1 MKQRK
6 MVFATIVSL
15 VLFFGAQ
22 AVFAAPTI
30 KIGVAGAH
38 SGDLASYGLP
48 TVNAAKLVV
57 KEYNDKGGINGQKVE
72 LVIEDDQCKPEIAT
86 NVAAKLVST
95 KVVAVIGHICSGATN
110 SYPER

>member
-15 VLFFGAQ
+15 VLLFGAQ

-38 SGDLASYGLP
+38 SADHRRAGLQR
-48 TVNAAKLVV
+48 VRRRHQ
-57 KEYNDKGGINGQKVE
+57 Y
-72 LVIEDDQCKPEIAT
+72 
-86 NVAAKLVST
+86 
-95 KVVAVIGHICSGATN
+95 
-110 SYPER
+110 